1 MVNSNLENVVGLTR
15 GAGLSSG
22 ATSVTGGWGATS
34 WETTYAAGLADESVI
49 YFGFKP
55 KPGFAMS
62 LQNIDP
68 FSYKRS
74 GTGPAEGII
83 DFTVNGGTSY
93 SGVSQG
99 PFYFGNSSAGGAGVT
114 PTRILSYD
122 SELQQTSNA
131 VGFRI
136 VPYNAT
142 DPAGEF
148 FIYNIISS
156 GDDFT
161 INGSILGSE
170 TLALSG
176 FESIVGFASNVE
188 TFVLKG
194 DGLTASNVVLTAPT
208 GYEISGDN
216 SVFNSSLSIT
226 PSSGV
231 INSTVYV
238 RLSDV
243 ATVGSHTGDLTIIGG
258 GFTALADLK
267 VALSGVVKP
276 YPVVNVTQSTSF
288 LTIQAAIDDAAT
300 VNGDVITVAAGT
312 YAITSTINV
321 NKEVTINGPQF
332 NIDPRSAAGIRTS
345 GSTNEAIIDGGG
357 NISTIFNI
365 TAARVVL
372 NGLEVTNGT
381 GDLISSS
388 SSPVKTDMGVKYCI
402 VHGSSGDEGIQLRN
416 TDGGEIS
423 YNRVYNIAGDGINL
437 SDGSTN
443 SSINNNE
450 IYESASDNGVIY
462 LYDNGP
468 FITVENNLLYNNTSD
483 NGIQVGNKSGS
494 NFNSNSAFG
503 NNAIISGNTVTGH
516 IGSNV
521 GIYVNTSRV
530 NVQNNIV
537 NNWESNADAAVYL
550 RWNIKDV
557 SVTGNTISN
566 NNRAIKVSSGV
577 GLVNAATLA
586 INQNSIFDN
595 TFGMLNSSSG
605 VVDARENWWGD
616 NTGPSG
622 EGTGLGNS
630 VSANVVFCPFLDDV
644 AGVGV
649 AKDCPVKNVDTGE
662 SFVTIQSAIDDADT
676 DNGDVITV
684 LAGTY
689 EENIVVNKELEIRG
703 PNFGTSPNTETRVA
717 EAFLVPS
724 ISDEQGSIVSIQAS
738 NVKIDGLTFNGD
750 NSSLSSGWTGTNG
763 ADIDAGSAVVV
774 YASNINNLI
783 VSNNIIENV
792 GYFGVFL
799 YGAAPAEANTSK
811 TGNEIS
817 DNLIRDLGH
826 YNTGNG
832 VDNWGGGMYL
842 GNSHYTNVKNNVITN
857 VRIGIQT
864 GNFQTSHVG
873 ASQYQ
878 VIEGNTIETRYLGIF
893 FNLHRYSPWTIT
905 NNTIKGIDNPIQAGL
920 TTRPWRGILLASLG
934 NNMGT
939 SIVSNN
945 TIDGSAITSYTS
957 GKEGINVWNVKSDG
971 FATITGG
978 SITGVET
985 GIFLNNYDGY
995 ASNAADGAYATISGV
1010 EITATGTGIRLLDNP
1025 AATSHAAVQA
1035 TLGAGIIVNGGTDGL
1050 TIENASAQVISP
1062 TGDITFNTQTGDYVK
1077 LIANTNDV
1085 DMSAASFEGK
1095 KGTTATLAENFAIE
1109 DKITHEMDNASLG
1122 SVSVKGTEWF
1132 VTTNSGSI
1140 QRAIELSS
1148 NGDKINVNDGTYN
1161 EDISITK
1168 EVSLKSATGSAN
1180 TTISGVAATRAIDI
1194 AADNVTVEG
1203 FTVSNNGRQYGI
1215 YANNK
1220 GGLNIKD
1227 NHVTDVGVNTLV
1239 STAVY
1244 GIVVEATANAVDH
1257 INITGNTVDDI
1268 NGGNK
1273 GSIGA
1278 IAVGFSTG
1286 DYDLTNLTI
1295 DNNTITD
1302 IDATTAAW
1310 PEGRG
1315 AYGILI
1321 NLGSSVGGIGKVVSP
1336 VITNNNITDLEGLW
1350 ATGIGLEG
1358 DTPGA
1363 MVTGNSISDLTDHKG
1378 PSVPDASGVKIESND
1393 GAATVVINNNDFFN
1407 IGSGTTNDGFGVN
1420 NFTTT
1425 LVNADNNYWGATD
1438 GPSGTG
1444 IGTGVKASEN
1454 VSFCPFLD
1462 GVVGSGA
1469 PIGCPVKNVETG
1481 KSYVTIQ
1488 AAINDVLTVNGNTIE
1503 VASGTYT
1510 ENVVVNKSLTINGP
1524 NAGISPNTGTR
1535 TDEAIVVPATVGSD
1549 AIFIIEA
1556 SDVTINGFK
1565 LDGDNTNL
1573 TSGWL
1578 GTNGADI
1585 DTYDG
1590 VVYFDAANSLVVN
1603 KLIFE
1608 NNIVQNIQYFGVDLF
1623 GWGNYNNPSTTG
1635 HRISDN
1641 LFKDLGTYDASN
1653 GYDKWGGGVLL
1664 YNDNYANVV
1673 NNTMDNV
1680 RNGIQT
1686 GNFHDANPGAP
1697 IYQLIENNTIKTRRL
1712 GIFFNLHT
1720 GASVAP
1726 MTVSNNTITAI
1737 ANANELKWNGMLLS
1751 SLSNSIGTVN
1761 DNTINGAGTDPAT
1774 LTVNG
1779 IEVWN
1784 VKSDAPVAIS
1794 GGTIDNVNT
1803 GIFLNNFDGYSSNA
1817 GDGAHATI
1825 SGITITPHA
1834 TGTGIRLLDNPS
1846 STHAAVQATLGA
1858 GIIVN
1863 GGTDG
1868 LTIENASAQVISPTG
1883 DITFNTQTGDYV
1895 KLIANTND
1903 VDMSAASFDGK
1914 TGATASKVENF
1925 DIEDKVSHKVDDAT
1939 LGLVRVK
1946 SKELFVTTN
1955 SGNIQRAINAASASD
1970 VVNVN
1975 DGIYT
1980 ENLIL
1985 DKKLTLSGMG
1995 DNTIIQGGTGNG
2007 VTYLDLGSG
2016 LGANDRSALTDLRLK
2031 GFVTGVYAAN
2041 QVDFVKLENVN
2052 FDANTSYGVNFN
2064 NTSGVLSDWV
2074 IDNSKFDGSSVGIKV
2089 ASKGGVNG
2097 LKVVNSIFSN
2107 NSSEAIHA
2115 SQDKNIPGTLTNV
2128 ELTNNNFTLNGHS
2141 NNKSAIYAE
2150 KLDHALIK
2158 GNTFTNNGTST
2169 NARGMIINLKYDDY
2183 SNIAVSENILNETRG
2198 GTLAG
2203 GYAVSIAARNDGSSY
2218 SPFPASLATV
2228 DVSKNEINGFYIGV
2242 GIDNNVDWN
2251 TSLVTNNKILNSE
2264 AAISASGA
2272 PAGLSLD
2279 IHQNDFSGSTYAL
2292 FNSVTG
2298 SSFEATCNWFDSI
2311 DPLVVD
2317 SKVSGD
2323 VNFLPFGVN
2332 GTDYDLITTGFQ
2344 PVPGS
2349 CNGVGP
2355 VRLYTDNSFATLV
2368 NSFFSIQDAVDA
2380 ASSGNGIEVASGT
2393 YSESVNVNK
2402 SLTFKGPNA
2411 EISPNTGSRVAEA
2424 VLVNLSSGRA
2434 FTISTGNTDVTISGF
2449 KFDGGSPIHDGN
2461 DTGNPMTSNVTF
2473 SKNVVINSNAIYAGT
2488 STSWRELEITD
2499 NKFENVNASATA
2511 SAMQVSHTSSTSIT
2525 DNTFNNINY
2534 AAMVI
2539 DATPTVNISGNTID
2553 GTGYQGIQIAGAVG
2567 DVTIERNKISNANR
2581 VAQAVDRGAIRMYG
2595 SGFTGAV
2602 TITNNEITGGYNGIA
2617 VKDGENI
2624 TGKNIR
2630 ITENSITGL
2639 VGGKAIYHGGIGEL
2653 SSTCNWFDTT
2663 DPELINAQISGDVT
2677 FLPFLTNGTDDV
2689 LNTIGFQPVAGSCDG
2704 FGPVKLYTDNSLSTI
2719 LSSHFKIQDAIDEAS
2734 NGNAIVADAGMYIEN
2749 LTMSK
2754 SITLLGANNS
2764 ISPNTGTRVSE
2775 TIIMP
2780 SAGAAITGTTSDITV
2795 TVKGF
2800 TFDQANSQGTS
2811 GHFMSQVSK
2820 TGTNWTFEN
2829 NIFQNAGDSPTNGN
2843 WKITGTSTG
2852 LKFTLKDNFIRNN
2865 AASNGISIWDNPD
2878 FEIDVQNNVWE
2889 DNGAHAFN
2897 ISGAQGIIKGNVFRD
2912 TRSIDLNSSS
2922 YVWYDY
2928 QGGILMSD
2936 PGFDLDI
2943 IENEFINVQSGIVLY
2958 ADVAGPI
2965 NIKNNLFDG
2974 SHVASIRA
2982 SNSEAVNGSNLNDL
2996 VVTNNSFI
3004 NYAGVGQNISN
3015 SRADNALLTTTC
3027 NWFGVT
3033 ADTDISALLSVNV
3046 LYPTWLTDGIDA
3058 SPAVTGFQ
3066 PLPNSCFGS
3075 EIVIVSAVSSPL
3087 TCETMGSLTVTFSG
3101 GNGPYDVA
3109 WTDGG
3114 TNTGSTTNVT
3124 SPYTISNL
3132 PAAAYS
3138 ITVGDANG
3146 STKTQGGVN
3155 VTLFP
3160 IPLAPTIIA
3169 DNSEICKGGNAVL
3182 SGSCSSSTEIFRW
3195 TTPSMNQSNAATTLT
3210 SSGTQVV
3217 TTPGTYSGYC
3227 ESSDG
3232 CIGPNGEM
3240 IIIEGTNCNGQKF
3253 LTVTPELPYICPGS
3267 SISVSASGCE
3277 SGIVSWTSPAGT
3289 ETGSTVSL
3297 SPSIT
3302 TNYVVSCSTGGSTTV
3317 EVKVAQSNVVIN
3329 SDITTGK
3336 SYVKAVNTI
3345 NTNRRVGSPNF
3356 TPSPNVLYE
3365 AGNSI
3370 VLTPGFI
3377 ADEGSVFKAE
3387 IKGCD

>member
-1 MVNSNLENVVGLTR
+1 METNSTSSFRHHAKKFLGRALWLFSFLIIFSSANAQTKLIGWDVATLTSFGASPFSPSVVNSNLENVVGLTR
-15 GAGLSSG
+15 GVGLSSG

-148 FIYNIISS
+148 FIYNIITS

-208 GYEISGDN
+208 GYEVSGDN

-238 RLSDV
+238 RLSDA

-258 GFTALADLK
+258 GFTALAGLK

-312 YAITSTINV
+312 YAENVIV
-321 NKEVTINGPQF
+321 NKELTINGP
-332 NIDPRSAAGIRTS
+332 NAMISPNGGIRATEAIVVPATS
-345 GSTNEAIIDGGG
+345 G
-357 NISTIFNI
+357 
-365 TAARVVL
+365 
-372 NGLEVTNGT
+372 
-381 GDLISSS
+381 
-388 SSPVKTDMGVKYCI
+388 
-402 VHGSSGDEGIQLRN
+402 
-416 TDGGEIS
+416 
-423 YNRVYNIAGDGINL
+423 
-437 SDGSTN
+437 
-443 SSINNNE
+443 
-450 IYESASDNGVIY
+450 
-462 LYDNGP
+462 
-468 FITVENNLLYNNTSD
+468 
-483 NGIQVGNKSGS
+483 
-494 NFNSNSAFG
+494 
-503 NNAIISGNTVTGH
+503 
-516 IGSNV
+516 
-521 GIYVNTSRV
+521 
-530 NVQNNIV
+530 
-537 NNWESNADAAVYL
+537 ADA
-550 RWNIKDV
+550 
-557 SVTGNTISN
+557 
-566 NNRAIKVSSGV
+566 
-577 GLVNAATLA
+577 
-586 INQNSIFDN
+586 
-595 TFGMLNSSSG
+595 
-605 VVDARENWWGD
+605 
-616 NTGPSG
+616 
-622 EGTGLGNS
+622 
-630 VSANVVFCPFLDDV
+630 VF
-644 AGVGV
+644 
-649 AKDCPVKNVDTGE
+649 
-662 SFVTIQSAIDDADT
+662 TIQSS
-676 DNGDVITV
+676 DVTI
-684 LAGTY
+684 AG
-689 EENIVVNKELEIRG
+689 
-703 PNFGTSPNTETRVA
+703 
-717 EAFLVPS
+717 FL
-724 ISDEQGSIVSIQAS
+724 
-738 NVKIDGLTFNGD
+738 IDGDNAGLT
-750 NSSLSSGWTGTNG
+750 SGVIGTNG
-763 ADIDAGSAVVV
+763 ADIDAYEGVIYSDPLNALVVDRIKV
-774 YASNINNLI
+774 ENNIIQNFQYFGVDFSGWYNYNNPATSGHVVNNNLI
-783 VSNNIIENV
+783 
-792 GYFGVFL
+792 
-799 YGAAPAEANTSK
+799 K
-811 TGNEIS
+811 
-817 DNLIRDLGH
+817 DLGT
-826 YNTGNG
+826 YNSGNG
-832 VDNWGGGMYL
+832 YDKWGGGVL
-842 GNSHYTNVKNNVITN
+842 IHTNQYTSVTNNVMTN
-857 VRIGIQT
+857 VRLGIQT
-864 GNFQTSHVG
+864 GRYSKVNPGGPESQIISNNSIQARRIGIFHNFQYG
-873 ASQYQ
+873 NASPLTFSS
-878 VIEGNTIETRYLGIF
+878 NTITGLNNVNET
-893 FNLHRYSPWTIT
+893 
-905 NNTIKGIDNPIQAGL
+905 AV
-920 TTRPWRGILLASLG
+920 RGILLSYSSISSSVIDNVIDMSGVSLP
-934 NNMGT
+934 
-939 SIVSNN
+939 
-945 TIDGSAITSYTS
+945 TS
-957 GKEGINVWNVKSDG
+957 GIEVWDVGSS
-971 FATITGG
+971 TPSIITGG
-978 SITGVET
+978 TISNVKY

-995 ASNAADGAYATISGV
+995 STNAPTGAHATISGV
-1010 EITATGTGIRLLDNP
+1010 TINPNFDGIGIRLLDNP

-1050 TIENASAQVISP
+1050 SIENASSQVVSP

-1085 DMSAASFEGK
+1085 DMSAASFDGK
-1095 KGTTATLAENFAIE
+1095 TGTTATLAENFAIE

-1161 EDISITK
+1161 EDISVTK

-1180 TTISGVAATRAIDI
+1180 TTISGVAATRAINI
-1194 AADNVTVEG
+1194 ASDNVTVEG

-1244 GIVVEATANAVDH
+1244 GIVVEATANAVDD

-1295 DNNTITD
+1295 NNNTITD
-1302 IDATTAAW
+1302 IDAATAAW
-1310 PEGRG
+1310 PDGRG
-1315 AYGILI
+1315 AYGILL
-1321 NLGSSVGGIGKVVSP
+1321 NLGSSVGGTGRVVNP

-1393 GAATVVINNNDFFN
+1393 GAATVLINNNDFFN

-1425 LVNADNNYWGATD
+1425 LVNADNNYWGAAD

-1444 IGTGVKASEN
+1444 IGTGVKASDN
-1454 VSFCPFLD
+1454 VSFCPYLD

-1503 VASGTYT
+1503 VAKGTYT

-1524 NAGISPNTGTR
+1524 NAGISPNTGSR

-1549 AIFIIEA
+1549 AIFTIEA

-1590 VVYFDAANSLVVN
+1590 VVYYDGANSLVVN
-1603 KLIFE
+1603 RLIFE

-1641 LFKDLGTYDASN
+1641 LFKDLGTYDALN

-1726 MTVSNNTITAI
+1726 MTVSSNTITAI

-1751 SLSNSIGTVN
+1751 SLSNAAGTIEGNVI
-1761 DNTINGAGTDPAT
+1761 DGAGTDPAT

-1784 VKSDAPVAIS
+1784 VKSDAPVVIS

-1803 GIFLNNFDGYSSNA
+1803 GIFLNNFDGYSSDATN
-1817 GDGAHATI
+1817 GAHATI

-1834 TGTGIRLLDNPS
+1834 TGTGIRLLDNPAATS
-1846 STHAAVQATLGA
+1846 HAAVQATLGV

-1868 LTIENASAQVISPTG
+1868 LSIENASSQVVSPTG

-1914 TGATASKVENF
+1914 TGTTATLAENF
-1925 DIEDKVSHKVDDAT
+1925 AIEDKITHEMDNASLGSVS
-1939 LGLVRVK
+1939 VK
-1946 SKELFVTTN
+1946 GTEWFVTTN
-1955 SGNIQRAINAASASD
+1955 SGSIQRAIELSSNGD
-1970 VVNVN
+1970 KINVN
-1975 DGIYT
+1975 DGTYNEDISVTKEVSLKSATGSANTTISGVAATRAINIASDNVTVEGFTVSNNGRQYGIYANNKGGLNIKDNHVT
-1980 ENLIL
+1980 DVGVNTLVSTAVYGIVVEATANAVDDINITGNTVDDINGGNKGSIGAIAVGFSTGDYDLTNLTINN
-1985 DKKLTLSGMG
+1985 
-1995 DNTIIQGGTGNG
+1995 NTITDIDAATATWPDGR
-2007 VTYLDLGSG
+2007 
-2016 LGANDRSALTDLRLK
+2016 GA
-2031 GFVTGVYAAN
+2031 
-2041 QVDFVKLENVN
+2041 
-2052 FDANTSYGVNFN
+2052 YGILLN
-2064 NTSGVLSDWV
+2064 L
-2074 IDNSKFDGSSVGIKV
+2074 GSSVGGTGRVVNPVITNNNITDLEGLWATGIGLEGDTPGAIVTGNSISDLTDHKGPSV
-2089 ASKGGVNG
+2089 PDASGVKIESNDGAATVLINNNDFFNIGSGTTNDGFGVNNFTTTLVNADNNYWGAADGPSGEGVGGGVKVTANVTFCPFYDDVVLSG
-2097 LKVVNSIFSN
+2097 AVVGCRVKNVDTGESFTSIQAAIDDVTTIDGHTLTVSPGTYDEGELVVNKSLKLHGANVGKAGNDITRDAESVIM
-2107 NSSEAIHA
+2107 NSPVYISA
-2115 SQDKNIPGTLTNV
+2115 SNV
-2128 ELTNNNFTLNGHS
+2128 ELDGFKVSGTKVSGAYQGQIGNSWDSGAAPSANAVIKNNFFENVENHGILVNGADGWSIEGNLFISIGNGVGGNLGTSSFSAIYSPSSNDLNIKGNVFYTVDYNGILLEAAQKAIVTENRFLNIHKSGLQVSGVSGDVSVTANNFTDANLSDEVDRG
-2141 NNKSAIYAE
+2141 AIRIYGQ
-2150 KLDHALIK
+2150 DFDGVVNFS
-2158 GNTFTNNGTST
+2158 GNEFT
-2169 NARGMIINLKYDDY
+2169 
-2183 SNIAVSENILNETRG
+2183 G
-2198 GTLAG
+2198 G
-2203 GYAVSIAARNDGSSY
+2203 IAAFAVKSGQNITGKDIQFNNNSITGLSS
-2218 SPFPASLATV
+2218 ATV
-2228 DVSKNEINGFYIGV
+2228 IRHMGTGE
-2242 GIDNNVDWN
+2242 
-2251 TSLVTNNKILNSE
+2251 
-2264 AAISASGA
+2264 
-2272 PAGLSLD
+2272 LS
-2279 IHQNDFSGSTYAL
+2279 
-2292 FNSVTG
+2292 
-2298 SSFEATCNWFDSI
+2298 ATCNWFGTT
-2311 DPLVVD
+2311 DPELI
-2317 SKVSGD
+2317 KAQISGD
-2323 VNFLPFGVN
+2323 VTFLSFITN
-2332 GTDYDLITTGFQ
+2332 GTDDDLNTVGFQ
-2344 PVPGS
+2344 PVAGS
-2349 CNGVGP
+2349 CDGYGP
-2355 VRLYTDNSFATLV
+2355 VRLYSDNTFATLV

-2380 ASSGNGIEVASGT
+2380 ASSGNGIEVVAGT
-2393 YSESVNVNK
+2393 YNESINVNK
-2402 SLTFKGPNA
+2402 SLTIKGPNA
-2411 EISPNTGSRVAEA
+2411 DISPNTGTRIAEA
-2424 VLVNLSSGRA
+2424 VLVNLSSGRG
-2434 FTISTGNTDVTISGF
+2434 FTISNGNTDVTISGF

-2473 SKNVVINSNAIYAGT
+2473 SKNLVVNAHAIYAGT
-2488 STSWRELEITD
+2488 NTSWADLIIID
-2499 NKFENVNASATA
+2499 NKFEDINATA
-2511 SAMQVSHTSSTSIT
+2511 TSSAMQVSHTSTTSIT
-2525 DNTFNNINY
+2525 DNTFTNVNY

-2567 DVTIERNKISNANR
+2567 DVTVENNKISNANS
-2581 VAQAVDRGAIRMYG
+2581 VAQAVDRGAIRLYG
-2595 SGFTGAV
+2595 SGFIGAV
-2602 TITNNEITGGYNGIA
+2602 TISNNEITGGYNGIA

-2624 TGKNIR
+2624 TGKNIS

-2639 VGGKAIYHGGIGEL
+2639 AGGKAIYHGGTGEL
-2653 SSTCNWFDTT
+2653 SSTCNWFGTT
-2663 DPELINAQISGDVT
+2663 DPELIKAQISGEVT
-2677 FLPFLTNGTDDV
+2677 FLSFITNGTDDD
-2689 LNTIGFQPVAGSCDG
+2689 LNTVGFQPVVGSCNG

-2780 SAGAAITGTTSDITV
+2780 SAGAAITGTTSGITV

-3066 PLPNSCFGS
+3066 PVPNTCSGS
-3075 EIVIVSAVSSPL
+3075 EIVIVSSVPGPL
-3087 TCETMGSLTVTFSG
+3087 TCETTGSITVTFTG
-3101 GNGPYDVA
+3101 GKGPYDVA

-3114 TNTGSTTNVT
+3114 TNTGSSTNVT

-3138 ITVGDANG
+3138 ITVSDANG
-3146 STKTQGGVN
+3146 STKTQVGVN

-3160 IPLAPTIIA
+3160 LPTAPTITS
-3169 DNSEICKGGNAVL
+3169 DNSEICKGSNAVL
-3182 SGSCSSSTEIFRW
+3182 SASCSSVTDVFRW
-3195 TTPSMNQSNAATTLT
+3195 TTPPINNGGST
-3210 SSGTQVV
+3210 SSLNSSSSQVV
-3217 TTPGTYSGYC
+3217 TAPGTYTGYC
-3227 ESSDG
+3227 ESENG
-3232 CIGPNGEM
+3232 CIGPDGS
-3240 IIIEGTNCNGQKF
+3240 ITISEGTNCGSQNF
-3253 LTVTPELPYICPGS
+3253 ITVVPEIPYICPGA
-3267 SISVSASGCE
+3267 SISMTASGCATGTVTW
-3277 SGIVSWTSPAGT
+3277 SGSGSS
-3289 ETGSTVSL
+3289 ETGATVSL
-3297 SPSIT
+3297 SPAAT
-3302 TNYVVSCSTGGSTTV
+3302 TTYVVSCSTGGSTTV
-3317 EVKVAQSNVVIN
+3317 EVKVAQPNVTVTN
-3329 SDITTGK
+3329 NVSTGK
-3336 SYVKAVNTI
+3336 AIVKAVNTI
-3345 NTNRRVGSPNF
+3345 EANKKVGD
-3356 TPSPNVLYE
+3356 PNVTPAPNVIYE

-3370 VLTPGFI
+3370 LLQPGFV
-3377 ADEGSVFKAE
+3377 AQGAAVFKAE
-3387 IKGCD
+3387 IKVCN